1 MNFLDLKYSSTYQFH
16 PIIFRLNKSHIF
28 VVINILEF
36 YIRFKIILY
45 ILNIS
50 MRRER

>member
-1 MNFLDLKYSSTYQFH
+1 MKLLGLKYSSAYQFH
-16 PIIFRLNKSHIF
+16 PIIFRFNKSHIF
-28 VVINILEF
+28 LVINILES